1 MLVYSEMLLCMAQRC
16 LEIEAKQKG
25 ATFSTRGFW
34 TFWCIPF
41 PPFSAMIEAQ
51 TQTTQMAKCVTG

>member
-25 ATFSTRGFW
+25 AFPHEASERFDVSP
-34 TFWCIPF
+34 FHLF
-41 PPFSAMIEAQ
+41 PP
-51 TQTTQMAKCVTG
+51 